1 MDFDVGTKQ
10 TDEKYFDFHHRHLL
24 LPQGV
29 QIVDFV
35 YKAKDMNRRVEC
47 LVVSFAIH
55 SKPGDICQ
63 LLKKETQATHIV
75 KIRNGYFG
83 RLDEELEFDR
93 KDE

>member
-1 MDFDVGTKQ
+1 M
-10 TDEKYFDFHHRHLL
+10 
-24 LPQGV
+24 
-29 QIVDFV
+29 DFV

-55 SKPGDICQ
+55 SKPGDIGQ

-75 KIRNGYFG
+75 KIRNGSFG